1 MEAEC
6 SGSSNEVSAYEEEQE
21 LLGDSRD
28 ESPKVAGTPGGA
40 RAMMLLV
47 AALWGSYVPCL
58 KVLYNMDG
66 PPRCAH
72 TLSTHSLPLSPLA
85 PRRDR

>member
-28 ESPKVAGTPGGA
+28 ESPKFAGTPGGA